1 MNGRKRDNVG
11 VARAATGAW
20 RRRPAFASDWSMLWE
35 QSNKLRRDMPEG
47 AFVVE
52 RGGPRRQGSRRAR
65 GAGPSVTGAGGNGC
79 RLDHKAKLEE

>member
-1 MNGRKRDNVG
+1 MVAFMSVAPIMSGRKREHVG
-11 VARAATGAW
+11 VARAAAGPW
-20 RRRPAFASDWSMLWE
+20 GRRPAFASDWSRLLE

-65 GAGPSVTGAGGNGC
+65 GDYAPGVLL
-79 RLDHKAKLEE
+79 LDIQ